1 MEYIPAN
8 LENGPVIRNRKTDKK
23 ITNAVR
29 LNDNRS
35 VTISQRKVIQL
46 LTAKRYFKAQKGNL
60 TKISKK
66 KQPYVFKPEVIT
78 DGIPDNAIGDDGFST
93 FKPGCSPSRTSW
105 HYDVKFEIDNSSDV
119 AHGPVTDLAG
129 YYGHDTG
136 ISSKPGHWSINK
148 TPDKPE
154 NTGDVSDLR
163 TYSSGKIEINDEYE
177 GRTQREDPENPDT
190 YV

>member
-66 KQPYVFKPEVIT
+66 S
-78 DGIPDNAIGDDGFST
+78 NLMFSN
-93 FKPGCSPSRTSW
+93 R
-105 HYDVKFEIDNSSDV
+105 
-119 AHGPVTDLAG
+119 
-129 YYGHDTG
+129 
-136 ISSKPGHWSINK
+136 
-148 TPDKPE
+148 
-154 NTGDVSDLR
+154 R
-163 TYSSGKIEINDEYE
+163 
-177 GRTQREDPENPDT
+177 
-190 YV
+190 